1 MDTPPKRIRSKTG
14 CLTCRRRKKKCDE
27 TKPQCKACVRLK
39 LECEWPTLT
48 PSSFNKTATNS
59 IKQLPSSKKHKTLEN
74 TRTKKEYISNTVD
87 QSKSTN
93 TASPD
98 QYTDESTLIAN
109 IHMSIIQD
117 NAMQLLSMKPN
128 TTPMVSSTFGP
139 VDPAIISA
147 SDIRDKLV
155 DPDTPHYSSDEG
167 NIFKSNY
174 HHHHHHQQG
183 TLISTSNSINHSSN
197 HHKSNYYLKKIAMQE
212 DCVENESISGSS
224 TITASPAIISSSDE
238 SHLQSTLSPA
248 SLLEPYIN
256 PNAKFDYSSIEK
268 KE

>member
-174 HHHHHHQQG
+174 HHHHHQQG